1 MQVKGVYKKMSKEF
15 QNRDIGLNIKGN
27 TNNKIGIIGYAAP
40 LLGLFIMFIIISIG
54 SPTFLTATN
63 LLNVGRQ
70 SAVNM
75 IIASGMTLVIFTG
88 GIDLSVGSLKALSA
102 TTAIVLA
109 THFGVNVWISIL
121 VCLLVGAFFG
131 AVNGVIITKG
141 KVPDFIATL
150 GMLSLAKG
158 LSLLLTDGMP
168 VPDFKLAVVE
178 VPQEIISLGS
188 GQFFWIPAPLI
199 IALFVVFTAW
209 FLSKNSHIGRYLFAV
224 GGNREAARVSGI
236 SVEKTKIIAY
246 SISGLFAAVAGIVL
260 SGRLG
265 SANALMGTGAELTA
279 IAAVVMGGT
288 NLFGGEGSLGGTLIG
303 AVTIAVLNNGL
314 NLLAVSSFWQQV
326 IMGAVIIAVVV
337 FDQWRRRRFASAK

>member
-1 MQVKGVYKKMSKEF
+1 MKNEVQSADIVTKAGTAKEKKT
-15 QNRDIGLNIKGN
+15 GLMGL
-27 TNNKIGIIGYAAP
+27 AAP
-40 LLGLFIMFIIISIG
+40 LFGLIIMFIVISIG
-54 SPTFLTATN
+54 SPYFLSATN

-88 GIDLSVGSLKALSA
+88 GIDLSVGSIKALAA

-109 THFGVNVWISIL
+109 THFGFNVWLSIL
-121 VCLLVGAFFG
+121 ICLAVGLLFG
-131 AVNGVIITKG
+131 AINGVIITKG

-158 LSLLLTDGMP
+158 LSLLITDGMP
-168 VPDFKLAVVE
+168 VPDFKYAVTE
-178 VPQEIISLGS
+178 VPDEIIALGA
-188 GQFFWIPAPLI
+188 GEFFWIPAPFL
-199 IALFVVFTAW
+199 IALTVVLITW
-209 FLSKNSHIGRYLFAV
+209 FLSKNTHIGRHLFAV
-224 GGNREAARVSGI
+224 GGNKEAARVTGI
-236 SVEKTKIIAY
+236 SIEKTKIIAY
-246 SISGLFAAVAGIVL
+246 AFSGLFAAVAGIVL

-265 SANALMGTGAELTA
+265 SANSLMGTGAELTA

-303 AVTIAVLNNGL
+303 AITIAVLNNGL
-314 NLLAVSSFWQQV
+314 NLLAVSAFWQQV

-337 FDQWRRRRFASAK
+337 FDQWRRRRLSGIK